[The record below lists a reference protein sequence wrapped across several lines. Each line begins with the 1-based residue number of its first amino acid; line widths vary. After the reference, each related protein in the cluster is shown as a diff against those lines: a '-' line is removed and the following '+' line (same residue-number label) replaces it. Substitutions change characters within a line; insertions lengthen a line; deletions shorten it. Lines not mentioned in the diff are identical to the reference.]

1 MSADTQ
7 IIQDGLWPSPIGPQS
22 LAEGLRLSDVAMVA
36 HSVRARMG
44 SGGGDVRVAGGSVCC
59 SAANGRLYRQALTD
73 CSAFA
78 SGWMA
83 PPGV

>member
-1 MSADTQ
+1 MSEDTQ

-22 LAEGLRLSDVAMVA
+22 LAEGLRLSDVATVE
-36 HSVRARMG
+36 HSVRARVG
-44 SGGGDVRVAGGSVCC
+44 YGGGDVRVAGGSVYY

-73 CSAFA
+73 GSAFA
-78 SGWMA
+78 SGWVA